1 MQTGFETIGNAI
13 LTLYDS
19 GKPVLV
25 TDPWFS
31 PQAYFGSWGQS
42 HEIPP
47 QQRAGILGAE
57 YVWLSHGHPD
67 HLNPESMPQFMGKT
81 ILLPDHVGKRI
92 HDDLNGQGYT
102 VKTMQ
107 DRRWYRLSEHIQ
119 VYCISDLNQDAVLL
133 ADINGR
139 LVFNRTDAS
148 DHGWESHVRSIIK
161 RYPVSFMMGLSSRYG
176 DADMI
181 NFFDENGSRIAPSE
195 VTPAIGKRNAHR
207 TETVGARY
215 FIPFSSMHTYQRED
229 SAWANAYHTSLDD
242 YRVGFASEKCE
253 MLPAYVRY
261 DCMDDTWEEIRPR
274 EMPKIVLPAS
284 EFGDDWD
291 DKLDAEECALATRY
305 FRAIEHLARHLD
317 FITLRVGG
325 ADHTIRLSARKY
337 NRGVTFEA
345 PRNSLMTAI
354 RYEVFDDMLIANF
367 MKTTLHG
374 DWGPSRLY
382 PDFTPYVAKY
392 ADNGQAK
399 TRDELDAYFRQYRN
413 RAVLDYLKW
422 TFEKRAEGIFR
433 QYISDE
439 SWLHKSAKKVY
450 WGYKK
455 RLR

>member
-1 MQTGFETIGNAI
+1 MKCGFETIGNAI
-13 LTLYDS
+13 LTLYDN

-25 TDPWFS
+25 TDPWFT

-47 QQRAGILGAE
+47 TQMQGILDAE

-67 HLNPESMPQFMGKT
+67 HLNPESMPQLLGKK

-92 HDDLNGQGYT
+92 HDDLKEQGFD
-102 VKTMQ
+102 VQVMQ
-107 DRRWYRLSEHIQ
+107 DRRWYPLSERIR

-133 ADINGR
+133 AEVNGR

-148 DHGWESHVRSIIK
+148 DHGWENHVRKLIK

-176 DADMI
+176 DADMV
-181 NFFDENGSRIAPSE
+181 NFFHEDGNRIAPTE
-195 VTPAIGKRNAHR
+195 VTPTIGKRNAHR
-207 TETVGARY
+207 TETVGAKY

-229 SAWANAYHTSLDD
+229 SAWANIFHTSLGD
-242 YRVGFASEKCE
+242 YHNGFESDKCQ

-261 DCMDDTWEEIRPR
+261 DCMDDTWEAIRPR
-274 EMPKIVLPAS
+274 ELPVTILPATD
-284 EFGDDWD
+284 FGDDWN
-291 DKLDAEECALATRY
+291 DKLDAAERELASRY
-305 FRAIEHLARHLD
+305 FCAIEHLATHLD
-317 FITLRVGG
+317 YINLRVGG
-325 ADHTIRLSARKY
+325 QDHIIKLSDRRY

-345 PRNSLMTAI
+345 PRHSLMTAI

-392 ADNGQAK
+392 ADNGLARS
-399 TRDELDAYFRQYRN
+399 RDELDAYFKTYRN

-422 TFEKRAEGIFR
+422 AFEKRAEGIYR
-433 QYISDE
+433 KYISDE
-439 SWLHKSAKKVY
+439 SLLHKAAKSAY
-450 WGYKK
+450 WHYKK
-455 RLR
+455 KMR

>member
-13 LTLYDS
+13 LTLYDN
-19 GKPVLV
+19 GKPILV
-25 TDPWFS
+25 TDPWFT

-47 QQRAGILGAE
+47 AQLEGILGAE

-67 HLNPESMPQFMGKT
+67 HLNPESLPQFMGKT

-92 HDDLNGQGYT
+92 HDDLVGQGYT

-107 DRRWYRLSEHIQ
+107 DRRWYRLSERIQ

-148 DHGWESHVRSIIK
+148 DHGWESHVRGIIK

-181 NFFDENGSRIAPSE
+181 NFFDEDGARIPPSE

-207 TETVGARY
+207 TETVGAKY

-229 SAWANAYHTSLDD
+229 TVWANVYHTSLDD
-242 YRVGFASEKCE
+242 YREGFVSDKCE
-253 MLPAYVRY
+253 MLPAYIRY
-261 DCMDDTWEEIRPR
+261 DCMDDTWEAIRPR
-274 EMPKIVLPAS
+274 EKPVVVLPAGD
-284 EFGDDWD
+284 FGDDWN
-291 DKLDAEECALATRY
+291 DKLDAEERALATRY
-305 FRAIEHLARHLD
+305 FQRIEHLGDHLD
-317 FITLRVGG
+317 FVTLRVGG
-325 ADHTIRLSARKY
+325 VDHTIRLSDRKY

-345 PRNSLMTAI
+345 PRGSLMTAI

-374 DWGPSRLY
+374 NWGASRLY

-392 ADNGQAK
+392 ADNGLAK
-399 TRDELDAYFRQYRN
+399 SRDELNFYFRQYRN

-439 SWLHKSAKKVY
+439 SSLHKTAKKAY

-455 RLR
+455 QLR